1 MPEPRGGHEVAGSG
15 SPSEGRPDPGTSAA
29 ATGATAS
36 TPRPDGAARR
46 PGALT
51 VYLGAAP
58 GVGKTYAMLGEAQRR
73 RARGTDVVVG
83 LVETHGRAATITQI
97 GDLEVVP
104 RRVVS
109 HRDVELTE
117 LDVDAVIA
125 RAPQVALVDELA
137 HTNAPGSRHRK
148 RWQDVADLL
157 AAGIDV
163 VTTVN
168 VQHLESLTAD
178 VEAITGVRQRETVP
192 DQVVRDADQIQ
203 LVDLSP
209 QALRRRLA
217 HGNVYRAEQIDAS
230 LSSYF
235 RTGNLTALRE
245 LALLWLAD
253 RVDDALTRYRA
264 DHAIVG
270 TWPARE
276 RIVVAVTG
284 GPEGETLLRRGARIA
299 QRAAGSEL
307 VAVHVL
313 ATDGLPSA
321 PPAAIA
327 ASRELVESL
336 GGTFHTVVGE
346 DVASAVVD
354 FAQGVNATMIVVG
367 VSRHSRWREALLG
380 SSSTEIARLA
390 GTIDVH
396 LVTHEKARA
405 GRLLRGRWSALSR
418 PRRVAGWLLAFVA
431 PAVLTGIFWLLRDDV
446 SLSTEL
452 MLFLAGSV
460 GVALVGGLWPAV
472 AAAVISFLCL
482 NWFFTPPTGFLTV
495 QDPENL
501 LALLVFVL
509 VAAAV
514 ASVVDLAARR
524 TVQAYRA
531 RAEASTL
538 AALSRSVLSGE
549 DTAQAIVTRL
559 AETFGLSRVELET
572 RAGERAPWRTVA
584 TTGRVEGDRG
594 SALGAALPAEGDGAT
609 GDGDAR
615 SRASAAVGQGEEPGR
630 TELRVDDHHRL
641 SLWGRALP
649 ASDRQVLEAFA
660 AQAGLV
666 LEYRRLREQAA
677 QAAVLEEAD
686 ATRTALLA
694 AVSHDLRTPLA
705 SIRTAVDGLASPDVD
720 LDAEDTETLTRTIQD
735 STGRLE
741 KLIDNLLDLSRLQTG
756 SVRPVLR
763 AASVDEIVPLAVEP
777 YGPGVVRL
785 DVPDDLPLVRTD
797 PGLLERAVANLTS
810 NAVRHSP
817 PGEPVRITASA
828 GPREIELRIVDTG
841 RGLSDESK
849 VRMFEPFQRLGDTTG
864 EGLGLGL
871 AVADGLA
878 RAVGATITPEDTP
891 GGGLTMVVTVPR
903 EAREDDGVSTDS
915 TDGTDGTD
923 GTAGTAGTAGQGTDE
938 KDEVRG

>member
-1 MPEPRGGHEVAGSG
+1 
-15 SPSEGRPDPGTSAA
+15 
-29 ATGATAS
+29 
-36 TPRPDGAARR
+36 
-46 PGALT
+46 

-58 GVGKTYAMLGEAQRR
+58 GVGKTYAMLGEAHRR
-73 RARGTDVVVG
+73 RSRGTDVVVG

-117 LDVDAVIA
+117 LDVEAVLA
-125 RAPQVALVDELA
+125 RDPQVVLVDELA
-137 HTNAPGSRHRK
+137 HTNAPGSHHRK
-148 RWQDVADLL
+148 RWQDVQDLL

-264 DHAIVG
+264 DHAISG

-380 SSSTEIARLA
+380 SSSAEIARLA

-418 PRRVAGWLLAFVA
+418 PRRTAGWVLAFVV
-431 PAVLTGIFWLLRDDV
+431 PAVLTGVFWLLRDVV

-472 AAAVISFLCL
+472 AAAVVSFLCL

-524 TVQAYRA
+524 TAQAYRA

-572 RAGERAPWRTVA
+572 RTGERGPWRTVA
-584 TTGRVEGDRG
+584 STGRVEGDV
-594 SALGAALPAEGDGAT
+594 LPAGEGALAVGDRTPAEQDGRT
-609 GDGDAR
+609 GARSAVGHPGDA
-615 SRASAAVGQGEEPGR
+615 QR
-630 TELRVDDHHRL
+630 TELRVDDTHRL

-705 SIRTAVDGLASPDVD
+705 SIRTAVDGLASPDVH
-720 LDAEDTETLTRTIQD
+720 LDDEDTDALTRTIQD

-756 SVRPVLR
+756 SVRPNLR
-763 AASVDEIVPLAVEP
+763 AASVDEIVPLAIEP

-878 RAVGATITPEDTP
+878 RAVGASITPEDTP

-903 EAREDDGVSTDS
+903 EAREDDDVS
-915 TDGTDGTD
+915 TDGTGSADSGTH
-923 GTAGTAGTAGQGTDE
+923 GTSSTSSTSET
-938 KDEVRG
+938 DEVRG

>member
-1 MPEPRGGHEVAGSG
+1 MGRRTGG
-15 SPSEGRPDPGTSAA
+15 
-29 ATGATAS
+29 
-36 TPRPDGAARR
+36 PDGAARR
-46 PGALT
+46 PGLLT

-58 GVGKTYAMLGEAQRR
+58 GVGKTYAMLGEAHRR
-73 RARGTDVVVG
+73 RSRGTDVVVG

-117 LDVDAVIA
+117 LDVEAVLA
-125 RAPQVALVDELA
+125 RDPQVVLVDELA
-137 HTNAPGSRHRK
+137 HTNAPGSHHRK
-148 RWQDVADLL
+148 RWQDVQDLL

-264 DHAIVG
+264 DHAISG

-380 SSSTEIARLA
+380 SSSAEIARLA

-418 PRRVAGWLLAFVA
+418 PRRTAGWVLAFVV
-431 PAVLTGIFWLLRDDV
+431 PAVLTGVFWLLRDVV

-472 AAAVISFLCL
+472 AAAVVSFLCL

-524 TVQAYRA
+524 TAQAYRA

-572 RAGERAPWRTVA
+572 RTGERGPWRTVA
-584 TTGRVEGDRG
+584 STGRVEGDVRPAG
-594 SALGAALPAEGDGAT
+594 VDGPFADGDRTTAHGDRASDEGDRTLAEGEGRTGARSAV
-609 GDGDAR
+609 GHPGDA
-615 SRASAAVGQGEEPGR
+615 ER
-630 TELRVDDHHRL
+630 TELRVDDSHRL

-705 SIRTAVDGLASPDVD
+705 SIRTAVDGLASPDVH
-720 LDAEDTETLTRTIQD
+720 LDAEDTDALTRTIQD

-763 AASVDEIVPLAVEP
+763 AASVDEIVPLAIEP

-878 RAVGATITPEDTP
+878 RAVGASITPEDTP
-891 GGGLTMVVTVPR
+891 GGGLTMVVAVPR
-903 EAREDDGVSTDS
+903 EAREDDDVS
-915 TDGTDGTD
+915 TDGTGT
-923 GTAGTAGTAGQGTDE
+923 GTGSADSGTHGTSSTSE
-938 KDEVRG
+938 TREVRG

>member
-1 MPEPRGGHEVAGSG
+1 MPEGRDGQEAAGSG
-15 SPSEGRPDPGTSAA
+15 SPQEGRPDPGASAGGEGP
-29 ATGATAS
+29 GARRAGG
-36 TPRPDGAARR
+36 PDGGARR
-46 PGALT
+46 PGLLT

-58 GVGKTYAMLGEAQRR
+58 GVGKTYAMLGEAHRR

-117 LDVDAVIA
+117 LDVEAVLA
-125 RAPQVALVDELA
+125 RDPQVVLVDELA
-137 HTNAPGSRHRK
+137 HTNAPGSHHRK
-148 RWQDVADLL
+148 RWQDVQDLL

-264 DHAIVG
+264 DHAISG

-380 SSSTEIARLA
+380 SSSAEIARLA
-390 GTIDVH
+390 GTMDVH

-418 PRRVAGWLLAFVA
+418 PRRTAGWVLAFVV
-431 PAVLTGIFWLLRDDV
+431 PAVLTGVFWLLRDVV

-472 AAAVISFLCL
+472 AAAVVSFLCL

-524 TVQAYRA
+524 TAQAYRA

-572 RAGERAPWRTVA
+572 RTGERGPWRTVA
-584 TTGRVEGDRG
+584 STGRVEGDV
-594 SALGAALPAEGDGAT
+594 LPAGEGALAAGDRTPAEQDGRT
-609 GDGDAR
+609 GARSAVGHPGDA
-615 SRASAAVGQGEEPGR
+615 QR
-630 TELRVDDHHRL
+630 TELRVDDTHRL

-705 SIRTAVDGLASPDVD
+705 SIRTAVDGLASPDVH
-720 LDAEDTETLTRTIQD
+720 LDDEDTDALTRTIQD

-756 SVRPVLR
+756 SVRPNLR
-763 AASVDEIVPLAVEP
+763 AASVDEIVPLAIEP

-878 RAVGATITPEDTP
+878 RAVGASITPEDTP

-903 EAREDDGVSTDS
+903 EAREDDDVS
-915 TDGTDGTD
+915 TDGTGSADSGTH
-923 GTAGTAGTAGQGTDE
+923 GTSSTSET
-938 KDEVRG
+938 DEVRG